1 MVGGGWKVE
10 GKSVPAPARGPAP
23 QVPGSDRVPSP
34 PGDSGVPGAGG
45 MILERRISFA
55 RHSAARCRGATG
67 GRRGPPKAAQI
78 RYTRSPVSRGNSV
91 AILDQVFARSRSSLD
106 PCADMPCKYCEMGC
120 CDDQCCTTQAAIE
133 KAAIEQ
139 DVLEAENVPALGDV
153 DGSQMECDNQR
164 PSTAGWSG
172 MQLAQAEFEGFGG
185 MQLAQAEFEAPQ
197 QKGVVNP
204 STKKKRVGDA
214 AGMPP
219 STLRDKLATA
229 VAAAEKAAAEAAA
242 AASAAATAAA
252 VASAALTLA
261 AALLKDINI

>member
-1 MVGGGWKVE
+1 MSPLSRGATGGR
-10 GKSVPAPARGPAP
+10 RGPP
-23 QVPGSDRVPSP
+23 
-34 PGDSGVPGAGG
+34 
-45 MILERRISFA
+45 
-55 RHSAARCRGATG
+55 GATG

-78 RYTRSPVSRGNSV
+78 RYTKGPVSRGNSV

-120 CDDQCCTTQAAIE
+120 CDDQFCTTQAATE

-164 PSTAGWSG
+164 PSTAGWFG
-172 MQLAQAEFEGFGG
+172 MQLAQA
-185 MQLAQAEFEAPQ
+185 QFEAPQ

>member
-1 MVGGGWKVE
+1 
-10 GKSVPAPARGPAP
+10 
-23 QVPGSDRVPSP
+23 
-34 PGDSGVPGAGG
+34 
-45 MILERRISFA
+45 
-55 RHSAARCRGATG
+55 
-67 GRRGPPKAAQI
+67 
-78 RYTRSPVSRGNSV
+78 
-91 AILDQVFARSRSSLD
+91 
-106 PCADMPCKYCEMGC
+106 MPCKYCEMGC
-120 CDDQCCTTQAAIE
+120 CDDQFCTTQAAIE

-139 DVLEAENVPALGDV
+139 DVLEAENVAALGDV

-164 PSTAGWSG
+164 PSTAGLFG

-185 MQLAQAEFEAPQ
+185 MQLAQAQFEAPQ

-204 STKKKRVGDA
+204 STKRKRVGDV

-252 VASAALTLA
+252 VASTALTLA
-261 AALLKDINI
+261 AALLRDINI

>member
-1 MVGGGWKVE
+1 
-10 GKSVPAPARGPAP
+10 
-23 QVPGSDRVPSP
+23 
-34 PGDSGVPGAGG
+34 
-45 MILERRISFA
+45 
-55 RHSAARCRGATG
+55 
-67 GRRGPPKAAQI
+67 
-78 RYTRSPVSRGNSV
+78 
-91 AILDQVFARSRSSLD
+91 
-106 PCADMPCKYCEMGC
+106 MPCKYCEMGC
-120 CDDQCCTTQAAIE
+120 CDDKFCTTQAAIE

-164 PSTAGWSG
+164 PSTVGW
-172 MQLAQAEFEGFGG
+172 FGG